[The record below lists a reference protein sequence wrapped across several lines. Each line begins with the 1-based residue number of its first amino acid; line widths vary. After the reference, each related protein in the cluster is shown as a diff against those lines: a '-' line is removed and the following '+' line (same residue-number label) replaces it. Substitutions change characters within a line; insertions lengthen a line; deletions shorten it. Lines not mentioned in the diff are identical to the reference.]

1 MNPQITLLDYFAG
14 LAMQAI
20 LQDAYA
26 DGVYV
31 GDDNDSEKFNARS
44 AYIQALAM
52 LEMREVMVKR
62 LMLEQADESTVN

>member
-1 MNPQITLLDYFAG
+1 MNRQISLLDYFAG

-20 LQDAYA
+20 LQDSYS
-26 DGVYV
+26 DGVYI
-31 GDDNDSEKFNARS
+31 GEDNDSENMNAEQ

-62 LMLEQADESTVN
+62 LMLEQADESSVN